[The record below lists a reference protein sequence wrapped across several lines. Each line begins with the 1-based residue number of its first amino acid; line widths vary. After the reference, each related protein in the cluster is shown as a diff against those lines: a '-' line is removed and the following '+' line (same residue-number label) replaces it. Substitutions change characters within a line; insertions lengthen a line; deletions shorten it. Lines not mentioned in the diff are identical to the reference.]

1 MAVEG
6 VASHLDVWN
15 EALTASGV
23 GLVLV
28 IYTRRA
34 NRCEGKK

>member
-1 MAVEG
+1 MAVER

-23 GLVLV
+23 GLVLEVV
-28 IYTRRA
+28 IFW
-34 NRCEGKK
+34 